1 MGWNAIALDSPI
13 PKFSLDLLEISAIA
27 FNNVSMD
34 DPTQMTDEEFEQWQ
48 ADRILNRTAALR
60 TELVMVEKK
69 LQAHREFMDLA
80 RSHEGD
86 MLEWLLSLEH
96 QDYPGKELGLFV
108 KLYRKAE
115 D

>member
-1 MGWNAIALDSPI
+1 
-13 PKFSLDLLEISAIA
+13 LDLLEINAIA
-27 FNNVSMD
+27 LNNLSMD
-34 DPTQMTDEEFEQWQ
+34 ESTPMTDEEFEQWQ
-48 ADRILNRTAALR
+48 AHRILNRTAALR

-69 LQAHREFMDLA
+69 RQALSEFMVEA

-96 QDYPGKELGLFV
+96 QDYPGKELGLSIT
-108 KLYRKAE
+108 LYRKAE